1 MKEIKWVKSGD
12 NNISAIIG
20 RVYLGCF
27 GYLSPI
33 SGNRTWFAD
42 ASINELSMMMRN
54 GPTRKSLS
62 EAKEDAVRL
71 ARELLLDGH
80 AALVNEM
87 KNFDLLEDL

>member
-1 MKEIKWVKSGD
+1 MKKIEWVKSGD
-12 NNISAIIG
+12 NNVSAIIG
-20 RVYLGCF
+20 CVYLRCF

-33 SGNRTWFAD
+33 SGDKTWFAD

-62 EAKEDAVRL
+62 EAKEDAIRL
-71 ARELLLDGH
+71 ARELLLDSH
-80 AALVNEM
+80 AVITNEM